1 MKTNKSF
8 YAIFNILVLIVIA
21 LLTFTVLNEEYLF
34 GWTAHNWK
42 FYLIL
47 CAAVLLLLFLNK
59 QLVSLLMTIG
69 ISSGI
74 FIGNYLGGSI
84 KRFNEENIIESMR
97 PEEVYRLRHHPGFEI
112 WIGIIIL
119 SILIGI
125 VLQNVIEKKIQINQ

>member
-1 MKTNKSF
+1 MKLNKSF
-8 YAIFNILVLIVIA
+8 YAVFNIFILTVIA
-21 LLTFTVLNEEYLF
+21 LLAFTLLNEEYLF
-34 GWTAHNWK
+34 QWTAHNWE

-47 CAAVLLLLFLNK
+47 CAIVLLLLLLNK

-69 ISSGI
+69 ITSGI